1 MKLLQ
6 YLAVAAA
13 EKIDPTSV
21 GVYRLDAG
29 NVFADALNIVY
40 MVSGVVA
47 VFVIIFAGFTYVT
60 ANGDAA
66 KISHAKNEIMYSVV
80 GLVVVILAFVIT
92 QFIIGSF

>member
-6 YLAVAAA
+6 YLAT
-13 EKIDPTSV
+13 EKIDPGSIPT
-21 GVYRLDAG
+21 LNAND
-29 NVFADALNIVY
+29 VFANALNIVY
-40 MVSGVVA
+40 MIAGAVV

-66 KISHAKNEIMYSVV
+66 KISHAKNEILYAIV

-92 QFIIGSF
+92 QFVIGRF